1 MCIMRGTVR
10 AHTILPYI
18 NKMHYKIMT
27 IIVRVANKFCLTSAN
42 RSSYKT
48 ASDRTVNGNVGTT
61 KTGRTYASHVAFNLI
76 RTELI
81 PSAPAVLT
89 EKWTTMIIDLNSLTL
104 SSLQ

>member
-1 MCIMRGTVR
+1 M
-10 AHTILPYI
+10 
-18 NKMHYKIMT
+18 YKEAYLFT
-27 IIVRVANKFCLTSAN
+27 QWSVVQ
-42 RSSYKT
+42 T
-48 ASDRTVNGNVGTT
+48 ASDTTVNGNVDAS
-61 KTGRTYASHVAFNLI
+61 KAGRTYASHVAFNPI